1 VLILRPEGRG
11 TEEDTMRTIYDTT
24 YCKRCNREIDLV
36 ETVEGIAPMRRTVVR
51 WLDDGNY
58 ENTCRHEPK

>member
-1 VLILRPEGRG
+1 
-11 TEEDTMRTIYDTT
+11 MRTIFDTT

-36 ETVEGIAPMRRTVVR
+36 ETIEGIAPMRRLVVR